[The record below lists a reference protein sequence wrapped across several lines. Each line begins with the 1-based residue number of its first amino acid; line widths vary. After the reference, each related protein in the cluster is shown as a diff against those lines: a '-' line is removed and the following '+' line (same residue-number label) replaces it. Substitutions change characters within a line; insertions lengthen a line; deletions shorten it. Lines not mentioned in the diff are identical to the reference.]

1 MTHNPVLIWFGNDLR
16 LHDHEPLTEAIK
28 SGQAIA
34 AVYCY
39 DPRQFFQTRWGFA
52 KTGAL
57 RAKFL
62 KEALENLDRQLQ
74 TLGNRLWIT
83 TGFPEKIIPQIAKQI
98 QATAVYF
105 QREVTQEEVRVE
117 QQLTQ
122 ALQTQGIDYQGFWGA
137 TLYHPDDLPFA
148 FQDLPD
154 LFTHFRK
161 QIEGQKIPVRDPL
174 PTPQS
179 LPPSPDVDDLTLIPP
194 SPEWFASV
202 KADSR
207 GVLDFQGG
215 ERAGLARL
223 QDYFWQGDR
232 LRSYKETR
240 NGMLGA
246 DYSSK
251 FSPWLALGCL
261 SPRLIYQEVKRYEAE
276 RVSNDSTYWLIF
288 ELLWRDFFRFVAH
301 KYGDR
306 LFYRS
311 GLRGIE
317 VDWQSDQAL
326 FQCWQRGQTGYPL
339 VDANLRELALTGFMS
354 NRGRQNVAS
363 FLCKNLGLDWR
374 SGAAWFES
382 CLIDYD
388 VCSNWGNW
396 NYTAGIGND
405 ARNFRYFNIL
415 KQAQQYDPQGDYVR
429 HWLPELA
436 TLPGDKINQPWRLT
450 QGEQQQFGVILGKD
464 YPRPCV
470 DFWESLNIN
479 EQRFNQA

>member
-1 MTHNPVLIWFGNDLR
+1 MTRQSVLIWFRNDLR
-16 LHDHEPLTEAIK
+16 LHDHEPLHQALK
-28 SGQAIA
+28 SGQAIV

-39 DPRQFFQTRWGFA
+39 DPRQFGQTRWGFP

-62 KEALENLDRQLQ
+62 NAAVENLDDQLQ
-74 TLGNRLWIT
+74 ALGSRLWIT
-83 TGFPEKIIPQIAKQI
+83 AGFPEEIIPPLAAQI

-105 QREVTQEEVRVE
+105 QREVTQEEVSVE
-117 QQLTQ
+117 QKLTQ
-122 ALQTQGIDYQGFWGA
+122 TLQAQGISYQGFWGT
-137 TLYHPDDLPFA
+137 TLYHPDDLSFA
-148 FQDLPD
+148 LGDLPD

-161 QIEGQKIPVRDPL
+161 QIEGQKIPVRVPL
-174 PTPQS
+174 PTPQR
-179 LPPSPDVDDLTLIPP
+179 LPSSPHFELTLTLPSPD
-194 SPEWFASV
+194 WFPAV
-202 KADSR
+202 KPDRR
-207 GVLDFQGG
+207 GVMEFQGG
-215 ERAGLARL
+215 ETAGLARL
-223 QDYFWQGDR
+223 NEYFWRGDR
-232 LRSYKETR
+232 LRIYKETR

-276 RVSNDSTYWLIF
+276 RVSNESTYWLIF
-288 ELLWRDFFRFVAH
+288 ELLWRDFFRFVAQ

-311 GLRGIE
+311 GLRGIS
-317 VDWQSDQAL
+317 VDWQWDQDL
-326 FQCWQRGQTGYPL
+326 FKRWQTGQTGYPL

-382 CLIDYD
+382 CLMDYD

-405 ARNFRYFNIL
+405 ARDFRYFNIV
-415 KQAQQYDPQGDYVR
+415 KQAQQYDPQGSYVR
-429 HWLPELA
+429 HWLPELG
-436 TLPGDKINQPWRLT
+436 TLPGDKIHQPWQLT
-450 QGEQQQFGVILGKD
+450 QGEQQQYGIRLGQD
-464 YPRPCV
+464 YPRRCV
-470 DFWESLNIN
+470 DFWASIKAN
-479 EQRFNQA
+479 EKRFRPG